1 MFRHQMNEESSSI
14 TDIFDDDWFL
24 DDWFD
29 DVFQEGTMNND
40 EW

>member
-1 MFRHQMNEESSSI
+1 MNEESSSI

-40 EW
+40 E

>member
-1 MFRHQMNEESSSI
+1 MNEESSSI

>member
-14 TDIFDDDWFL
+14 TDIFDDEWFL

-40 EW
+40 E